1 MPTPEIQQI
10 EMRLLL
16 EGLFQVYGH
25 DFRDY
30 AEASLHRRLHKWLAE
45 VRLPTFS
52 EAQGRLL
59 RDPALC
65 RSLVQGL
72 TVHVTEMF
80 RDPSTFKALREQAV
94 PHLQTYPFLKVWVA
108 GCATGEEAYSMAI
121 LLEEEGFQDRYRIYA
136 TDVAPEA
143 LEEAKAGI
151 YPLRELQRFTQS
163 YQKAGGRAAFSDY
176 YSARYDRAMLE
187 PRLRERT
194 VFAAHNLILD
204 GCFGEMHLILC
215 RNVLIY
221 FKPVLK
227 ARVLSLLNESL
238 AQGGFLCLGL
248 KESLE
253 ATGLK
258 LAYEEIATRS
268 RLYRKPYV

>member
-16 EGLFQVYGH
+16 EGIFQAYGY

-30 AEASLHRRLHKWLAE
+30 AEASLYRRLHKWLAE
-45 VRLPTFS
+45 VKLPTFS

-59 RDPALC
+59 RDAALC
-65 RSLVQGL
+65 GSLVQGL

-80 RDPSTFKALREQAV
+80 RDPATFKALRDQAV

-121 LLEEEGFQDRYRIYA
+121 LLEEEGFHDRYRIYA

-143 LEEAKAGI
+143 LEVAKAGI

>member
-80 RDPSTFKALREQAV
+80 RDPSCD
-94 PHLQTYPFLKVWVA
+94 LQ
-108 GCATGEEAYSMAI
+108 I
-121 LLEEEGFQDRYRIYA
+121 NGFINRKMNGRLSQSDRRI
-136 TDVAPEA
+136 
-143 LEEAKAGI
+143 
-151 YPLRELQRFTQS
+151 
-163 YQKAGGRAAFSDY
+163 
-176 YSARYDRAMLE
+176 
-187 PRLRERT
+187 
-194 VFAAHNLILD
+194 
-204 GCFGEMHLILC
+204 
-215 RNVLIY
+215 
-221 FKPVLK
+221 
-227 ARVLSLLNESL
+227 
-238 AQGGFLCLGL
+238 
-248 KESLE
+248 
-253 ATGLK
+253 
-258 LAYEEIATRS
+258 
-268 RLYRKPYV
+268 